1 MQPHEDRDDDVQL
14 RGLLREW
21 QVPNAPPSMEQR
33 VLGSRGKAPRQPP
46 QQHAWWRFLFSG
58 YIRVPVSVACGLAI
72 LLTAAAWKFA
82 VQPPAPCVAERAVAP
97 ASRAALIIPA
107 RCEHPAPGVC

>member
-33 VLGSRGKAPRQPP
+33 VLGARGWPPRQ
-46 QQHAWWRFLFSG
+46 AWWRFLFSG

-72 LLTAAAWKFA
+72 VLTAALWRFTM
-82 VQPPAPCVAERAVAP
+82 QPPAPCVAERAVAH
-97 ASRAALIIPA
+97 ASHVALIVPA
-107 RCEHPAPGVC
+107 RCEHAAPGVC